1 MNFFKRAF
9 ISIKR
14 SIGKTLLLFL
24 LIIVLGSV
32 ISGAISANQATETTE
47 RHLRNSMLPV
57 AMIEFDWAFHEIM
70 EEEGIRV
77 SWVLPP
83 DYIREVGAL
92 PYVSYFDFA
101 AETGLF
107 GRDLEPY
114 EPEMDDDMWGGG
126 MWVDPTFGP
135 QFRLRGVHDPA
146 VFDIQAGLIELVEG
160 RVFNDIEVNN
170 LTNVA
175 LISQNFAEVNNLRV
189 GSTFSLRNAI
199 IDWGRL
205 HDEQEEDG
213 RWQDPTEDH
222 VFADESYDLEVIGIF
237 RPLVN
242 PDTGNQ
248 WDDHHIIQEFENR
261 IYTSNVFV
269 EMVNRFANEA
279 HRELHPEWF
288 EEMDDEEDEMF
299 YRNTFI
305 LNDPADLRAFQD
317 AANEIIPE
325 QFMVVVQDNAFQ
337 DVEAA
342 LTSIGQ
348 LTATILWVAVGAALL
363 ILTLLIMLFLRDRRR
378 EIGIYLALGEK
389 RGKITTQIIMEI
401 MLVAFA
407 GIVIALFIGNLIAGN
422 MSETM
427 LMNDLAARAQAADP
441 NMWVWDPFAWAGFTN
456 EVDVDSIIE
465 SYRVALTPMT
475 VLMFFGVGLGTTFLA
490 TVIPIFYVT
499 RLNPKKIML

>member
-1 MNFFKRAF
+1 MNFLKRAF

-14 SIGKTLLLFL
+14 SVGKTLLLFL
-24 LIIVLGSV
+24 LITVLSSV

-57 AMIEFDWAFHEIM
+57 AMIEFDWNYHETM
-70 EEEGIRV
+70 EGEGINV
-77 SWVLPP
+77 SWVLSPN
-83 DYIREVGAL
+83 YIREVGAL

-101 AETGLF
+101 AEAWLF
-107 GRDLEPY
+107 GGDLELY
-114 EPEMDDDMWGGG
+114 EPDMGDDMMGGG

-135 QFRLRGVHDPA
+135 QIRLRGVHDPN
-146 VFDIQAGLIELVEG
+146 VFDIQAGLIELVDG
-160 RVFNDIEVNN
+160 RVFNDTEVNN

-175 LISQNFAEVNNLRV
+175 LISQNFAETNNLRV
-189 GSTFSLRNAI
+189 GSTFSIRNAI
-199 IDWGRL
+199 IDWGRVNE
-205 HDEQEEDG
+205 DAEDG
-213 RWQDPTEDH
+213 RWRDPTEEDI
-222 VFADESYDLEVIGIF
+222 FADESYDMEVIGIF

-242 PDTGNQ
+242 PNTGNE
-248 WDDHHIIQEFENR
+248 WDDLHILQEFENR
-261 IYTSNVFV
+261 IYTSNIFA
-269 EMVNRFANEA
+269 EMVNRFTNEA
-279 HRELHPEWF
+279 HRELNPEWF
-288 EEMDDEEDEMF
+288 EDMDDEDEVF

-305 LNDPADLRAFQD
+305 LNDPADLGAFQE
-317 AANEIIPE
+317 AANEIIPD
-325 QFMVVVQDNAFQ
+325 QFMVMVADNAFQ

-348 LTATILWVAVGAALL
+348 LTAMILWVAVGAALL

-389 RGKITTQIIMEI
+389 RSKITTQIIMEI

-427 LMNDLAARAQAADP
+427 LMNDLAARAQTDP
-441 NMWVWDPFAWAGFTN
+441 HTGGWTWDPFAWAGFSSD
-456 EVDVDSIIE
+456 VDVDSIIE

-490 TVIPIFYVT
+490 TIVPIFYVT